1 VVGGG
6 ARSFFPPPP
15 KWVFYAGGT
24 VGSEAAVLMLRV
36 LNLLRPQN

>member
-1 VVGGG
+1 VSSV
-6 ARSFFPPPP
+6 PPPP
-15 KWVFYAGGT
+15 RTRGGFYAGGT